1 MADGG
6 TRKFVRH
13 GTLQPRVDALDQTS
27 SDDAVA
33 ICERLLGGHA
43 NDGWDG
49 SRTRRLKQYLDQL

>member
-1 MADGG
+1 M
-6 TRKFVRH
+6 FVTA
-13 GTLQPRVDALDQTS
+13 TLQPRVDALDQTS

>member
-1 MADGG
+1 MGG
-6 TRKFVRH
+6 LASLFVTA
-13 GTLQPRVDALDQTS
+13 TLQPRVDALDQTS